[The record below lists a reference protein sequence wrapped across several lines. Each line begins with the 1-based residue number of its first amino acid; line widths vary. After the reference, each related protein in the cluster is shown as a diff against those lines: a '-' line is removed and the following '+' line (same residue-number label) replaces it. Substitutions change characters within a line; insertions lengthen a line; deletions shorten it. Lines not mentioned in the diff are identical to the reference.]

1 MLPTPIGTGQVTR
14 SADGRLYVQIGS
26 DIQEGDSVTCLS
38 ARDWLAVRREM
49 EDLRNEASTWKV
61 LRREMEDLRADAALW
76 KSEAERLRAE
86 VFRLQSGE

>member
-1 MLPTPIGTGQVTR
+1 
-14 SADGRLYVQIGS
+14 
-26 DIQEGDSVTCLS
+26 
-38 ARDWLAVRREM
+38 M